1 MIKISTNCVIRR
13 YVKYLTLSS
22 GKVAMFKLDFQWKEN
37 LVCYGIGACVAP
49 SKKAARLWFSGKSS
63 KLDNRITGDCN
74 LEAFIFFKHC
84 FEEVNALL
92 ETLNTAAMLCVEGAD
107 ERRRSAYRYVK
118 RYGYEEDIGV
128 NGEKYYFKCFFKD

>member
-1 MIKISTNCVIRR
+1 MIKISSNCVIRR

-22 GKVAMFKLDFQWKEN
+22 GKTAMFKLN
-37 LVCYGIGACVAP
+37 LQFKQDIACYGIAACVAP
-49 SKKAARLWFSGKSS
+49 SKKAARLWNNGKSS
-63 KLDNRITGDCN
+63 KLDNKITGDGN

-92 ETLNTAAMLCVEGAD
+92 ENLNTAAMLCVEGTD

-118 RYGYEEDIGV
+118 RYGYEEADGIF
-128 NGEKYYFKCFFKD
+128 GEKYYFKCFFKD